1 MAIAGAGGVV
11 GCGRPLRRC
20 SRTLPRRRRLLRAQ
34 GGLYSAVPGTAGE
47 TGGGGARIAAYV
59 NITSSLAIAAL
70 LVLLAYAVMRPLVL
84 TSQLPTRGG
93 LPLAMGLVFVGLF
106 IVITRKKALAQIVG
120 FLVLENGIA
129 LLALL
134 GTFGIPLIVELG
146 VFLDVMMG
154 FLVMQVFVYH
164 IHGTLNPS
172 TSNSSIN
179 SDTDEERRIIDMNF
193 ALLLFRP
200 LLSAL
205 LAYVVRPY
213 RVAVGWAGAWLS
225 LVSLGSA
232 LAFAASLLAGSE
244 APTFGPSEMLRADSL
259 SALLMACIAG
269 VATLALFF
277 SPGLGRESPYDAAQL
292 RRYHVFVNLFIFAM
306 LLAVSANNVGIMW
319 IAVEATTIFSAM
331 VIPLALTKA
340 SVEASWKYIL
350 ISSVGITLAFAG
362 TVLAYFDF
370 VALSGRTENALNWP
384 VLLSAA
390 PHLHPEVMRL
400 AFVFLLVGFGTKAG
414 IAPMHTWLPDAH
426 SEAPSPLSAMMSGV
440 LLAVALYAIT
450 RWKVVVDAT
459 LGPAFSNQ
467 LLLLMGLF
475 SLLVAAFS
483 LVLQR
488 NYKRMLAYS
497 SIEHTGLICIGLGLG
512 PLECLPPSCI
522 SSATRRPSQCCSYCR
537 EKCSTITAAQNWIES
552 RAF

>member
-1 MAIAGAGGVV
+1 MVCV
-11 GCGRPLRRC
+11 
-20 SRTLPRRRRLLRAQ
+20 
-34 GGLYSAVPGTAGE
+34 
-47 TGGGGARIAAYV
+47 
-59 NITSSLAIAAL
+59 
-70 LVLLAYAVMRPLVL
+70 
-84 TSQLPTRGG
+84 
-93 LPLAMGLVFVGLF
+93 
-106 IVITRKKALAQIVG
+106 
-120 FLVLENGIA
+120 
-129 LLALL
+129 
-134 GTFGIPLIVELG
+134 
-146 VFLDVMMG
+146 
-154 FLVMQVFVYH
+154 
-164 IHGTLNPS
+164 
-172 TSNSSIN
+172 
-179 SDTDEERRIIDMNF
+179 
-193 ALLLFRP
+193 
-200 LLSAL
+200 
-205 LAYVVRPY
+205 
-213 RVAVGWAGAWLS
+213 
-225 LVSLGSA
+225 
-232 LAFAASLLAGSE
+232 
-244 APTFGPSEMLRADSL
+244 
-259 SALLMACIAG
+259 AG
-269 VATLALFF
+269 VAVLALFF
-277 SPGLGRESPYDAAQL
+277 SPGLGREHQFDVAQL
-292 RRYHVFVNLFIFAM
+292 RRYHVFVNLYIFAM

-319 IAVEATTIFSAM
+319 IAIEATTIFSAM

-384 VLLSAA
+384 VLLSTA

-467 LLLLMGLF
+467 LLLLLGLF

-512 PLECLPPSCI
+512 PLGVFAAFLHLVCHTAAKSMLFLLSGEVLHRYRTTELDRVSGLLKVMPWTGALFAGGIVAILGLPPFGLFVSEFALIKAGFAAGRPGLMATVMVLLGVGFVALLRHSNRMLYGTPPGDI
-522 SSATRRPSQCCSYCR
+522 SPGDFGIWPMALLLVSVSVLLVLGLTLPAPFENLLNQIVKVVT
-537 EKCSTITAAQNWIES
+537 K
-552 RAF
+552 

>member
-1 MAIAGAGGVV
+1 
-11 GCGRPLRRC
+11 
-20 SRTLPRRRRLLRAQ
+20 
-34 GGLYSAVPGTAGE
+34 
-47 TGGGGARIAAYV
+47 
-59 NITSSLAIAAL
+59 
-70 LVLLAYAVMRPLVL
+70 
-84 TSQLPTRGG
+84 
-93 LPLAMGLVFVGLF
+93 
-106 IVITRKKALAQIVG
+106 
-120 FLVLENGIA
+120 
-129 LLALL
+129 
-134 GTFGIPLIVELG
+134 
-146 VFLDVMMG
+146 
-154 FLVMQVFVYH
+154 
-164 IHGTLNPS
+164 
-172 TSNSSIN
+172 
-179 SDTDEERRIIDMNF
+179 MNF
-193 ALLLFRP
+193 ALLLVPP

-213 RVAVGWAGAWLS
+213 RVAVGWTGAWLS

-232 LAFAASLLAGSE
+232 LAFAASILAGSE

-440 LLAVALYAIT
+440 LLAVALYAII

-512 PLECLPPSCI
+512 PLGVFAAFLHLVCHTAAKSMLFILSGEVQHCYRTTELDRVSGLLKVIPSTGALFMVGIMAIVGLPPFGLFI
-522 SSATRRPSQCCSYCR
+522 SEFALIRAGFAAGQPGLMATVLALLAVAFVALLRHSNRMLYGKPP
-537 EKCSTITAAQNWIES
+537 EGITMRKGGSWRIAPLFLSVVVLVVLGLTLPAPLELLLNQVVKVV
-552 RAF
+552 AK